1 MRAPAGWLECV
12 ANVSEG
18 REPAVLDALSSA
30 LQAVPELQLWHR
42 DAGWDAHRTVYT
54 FAGPADSVVNGCIA
68 LVGAAAAHIDMRTH
82 HGAHPRIGAVD
93 VCPLVALRPEES
105 ALADQA
111 AERVASG
118 LASIPAGGWFYSRNA
133 RRPEFRLLANVRKG
147 QYEGVEA
154 RSASLDFGS
163 YHPAFGAMALG
174 ARDFLLAYNVNLSE
188 TNLAVAKA
196 IAASVREH
204 AGGGL
209 PGVRAIGWDTP
220 EFGCS
225 QVSCNVTDISQA
237 ALKDVYD
244 AVDQLA
250 RNYGLRARGSEL
262 IGMPPL
268 AAFRGF
274 SSAEEGANYLGLSSV
289 VQFDVRDRVIEYRF
303 A

>member
-1 MRAPAGWLECV
+1 VLTPAGWLECV

-30 LQAVPELQLWHR
+30 LQAVPDLQLWHR

-54 FAGPADSVVNGCIA
+54 FAGPADAVVNGCIA
-68 LVGAAAAHIDMRTH
+68 LVGAAAAHIDMRKH

-93 VCPLVALRPEES
+93 VCPLVALRPEDS
-105 ALADQA
+105 ALADQS

-118 LASIPAGGWFYSRNA
+118 LSALTAGGWFYSRNA

-147 QYEGVEA
+147 QYEGLEV
-154 RSASLDFGS
+154 RQNDLDFGT

-196 IAASVREH
+196 IAAAVREH
-204 AGGGL
+204 TGGGL

-220 EFGCS
+220 EFACS

-250 RNYGLRARGSEL
+250 RNYGLLARGSEL

-268 AAFRGF
+268 SAFRGF

-289 VQFDVRDRVIEYRF
+289 VPFEVRDRVIEYRF

>member
-42 DAGWDAHRTVYT
+42 DTGWDAHRTVYT
-54 FAGPADSVVNGCIA
+54 FAGPADAVVNGCIA
-68 LVGAAAAHIDMRTH
+68 LVGAAAAHIDMRSH
-82 HGAHPRIGAVD
+82 QGAHPRIGAVD

-105 ALADQA
+105 MLADQS
-111 AERVASG
+111 AERVAQA
-118 LASIPAGGWFYSRNA
+118 LTELPAGGWFYSRNA
-133 RRPEFRLLANVRKG
+133 RSPEFRLLANVRKG

-154 RSASLDFGS
+154 RSASFDFGS
-163 YHPAFGAMALG
+163 YYPAFGAMALG

-188 TNLAVAKA
+188 SNLAVAKA

-268 AAFRGF
+268 EAFRGF

-289 VQFDVRDRVIEYRF
+289 VPFDVSDRVIEYRF
-303 A
+303 S

>member
-1 MRAPAGWLECV
+1 VRAPAGWLECV

-18 REPAVLDALSSA
+18 RNSAVLDALSSA
-30 LQAVPELQLWHR
+30 LYAVPEVQLWHR
-42 DAGWDAHRTVYT
+42 DAGWDAHRTVFT
-54 FAGPADSVVNGCIA
+54 FAGPAEAVVNGCITLA
-68 LVGAAAAHIDMRTH
+68 GAAAACIDMRRH
-82 HGAHPRIGAVD
+82 NGAHPRIGAVD

-105 ALADQA
+105 SLADES
-111 AERVASG
+111 AERVALG
-118 LASIPAGGWFYSRNA
+118 LAGLPVGGWFYSRNA
-133 RRPEFRLLANVRKG
+133 RRPEFRLLASVRKG

-154 RSASLDFGS
+154 RSASFDFGS
-163 YHPAFGAMALG
+163 YHPEFGAMALG

-188 TNLAVAKA
+188 TNLAAAKA
-196 IAASVREH
+196 IAAAIREH
-204 AGGGL
+204 VGGGL

-237 ALKDVYD
+237 ALKDIFD

-250 RNYGLRARGSEL
+250 RNHGLRAHGSEL

-289 VQFDVRDRVIEYRF
+289 VPFDVKTRVIEYRF
-303 A
+303 T

>member
-1 MRAPAGWLECV
+1 MQAPAGWLECV

-18 REPAVLDALSSA
+18 RDPAVLDALSAA
-30 LQAVPELQLWHR
+30 LHSVPQLQLWHR

-54 FAGPADSVVNGCIA
+54 FAGPEDAVVEGCFA
-68 LVGAAAAHIDMRTH
+68 LVGAATQHLDMRQH

-105 ALADQA
+105 ALADRA

-118 LASIPAGGWFYSRNA
+118 LASMPAGGWFYGRNA
-133 RRPEFRLLANVRKG
+133 RRPEFRLLSHVRKG

-154 RSASLDFGS
+154 RRASFDFGT
-163 YHPAFGAMALG
+163 YRPEFGAMALG

-188 TNLAVAKA
+188 TNLAVAKT
-196 IAASVREH
+196 IAAAVREH
-204 AGGGL
+204 EGGGL
-209 PGVRAIGWDTP
+209 PGVRALGWDTP

-225 QVSCNVTDISQA
+225 QVSCNVTDLSQA

-244 AVDQLA
+244 AVDRLA
-250 RNYGLRARGSEL
+250 RAHGLCARGSEL

-274 SSAEEGANYLGLSSV
+274 SSAEDGANYLGLSSV
-289 VQFDVRDRVIEYRF
+289 VPFAVRDRVIEYRF

>member
-1 MRAPAGWLECV
+1 MR
-12 ANVSEG
+12 SH
-18 REPAVLDALSSA
+18 
-30 LQAVPELQLWHR
+30 Q
-42 DAGWDAHRTVYT
+42 
-54 FAGPADSVVNGCIA
+54 
-68 LVGAAAAHIDMRTH
+68 
-82 HGAHPRIGAVD
+82 GAHPRIGAVD
-93 VCPLVALRPEES
+93 VCPLVALRPEDS
-105 ALADQA
+105 ALADQS
-111 AERVASG
+111 AERVAQA
-118 LASIPAGGWFYSRNA
+118 LTQLPAGGWFYSRNA
-133 RRPEFRLLANVRKG
+133 RHPEFRLLANVRKG

-154 RSASLDFGS
+154 RSASFDFGS

-196 IAASVREH
+196 IASAVREH
-204 AGGGL
+204 VGGGL

-237 ALKDVYD
+237 TLKDVYD

-250 RNYGLRARGSEL
+250 RNHGLRARGSEL

-274 SSAEEGANYLGLSSV
+274 SSAEDGANYLELSSV
-289 VQFDVRDRVIEYRF
+289 VPFDVRDRVIEYRF

>member
-1 MRAPAGWLECV
+1 MLTPAGWLECV

-30 LQAVPELQLWHR
+30 LQAVPDLQLWHR

-54 FAGPADSVVNGCIA
+54 FAGPADAVVNGCIA
-68 LVGAAAAHIDMRTH
+68 LVGAAAAHIDMRKH

-93 VCPLVALRPEES
+93 VCPLVALRPEDS
-105 ALADQA
+105 ALADQS
-111 AERVASG
+111 AERVAQG
-118 LASIPAGGWFYSRNA
+118 LAELPAGGWFYSRNA

-154 RSASLDFGS
+154 RSERFDFGS

-196 IAASVREH
+196 IAAAVREH
-204 AGGGL
+204 IGGGL

-250 RNYGLRARGSEL
+250 RNYGLLARGSEL

-268 AAFRGF
+268 SAFRGF
-274 SSAEEGANYLGLSSV
+274 SSAQEGANYLGLSSV
-289 VQFDVRDRVIEYRF
+289 VAFDVRDRVIEYRF

>member
-1 MRAPAGWLECV
+1 VLTPAGWLECV

-54 FAGPADSVVNGCIA
+54 FAGPAEAVVNGCIA
-68 LVGAAAAHIDMRTH
+68 LVGAAAAHIDMRSH
-82 HGAHPRIGAVD
+82 QGAHPRIGAVD
-93 VCPLVALRPEES
+93 VCPLVALRPEDS
-105 ALADQA
+105 ALADQS
-111 AERVASG
+111 AERVAQA
-118 LASIPAGGWFYSRNA
+118 LTQLPAGGWFYSRNA
-133 RRPEFRLLANVRKG
+133 RHPEFRLLANVRKG

-154 RSASLDFGS
+154 RSASFDFGS

-196 IAASVREH
+196 IASAVREH
-204 AGGGL
+204 VGGGL

-237 ALKDVYD
+237 TLKDVYD

-250 RNYGLRARGSEL
+250 RNHGLRARGSEL

-274 SSAEEGANYLGLSSV
+274 SSAEDGANYLELSSV
-289 VQFDVRDRVIEYRF
+289 VPFDVRDRVIEYRF

>member
-1 MRAPAGWLECV
+1 VLTPAGWLECV

-30 LQAVPELQLWHR
+30 LQAVPDLQLWHR

-54 FAGPADSVVNGCIA
+54 FAGPADAVVNGCIA
-68 LVGAAAAHIDMRTH
+68 LVGAAAAHIDMRKH

-93 VCPLVALRPEES
+93 VCPLVALRPEDS
-105 ALADQA
+105 ALADQS
-111 AERVASG
+111 AERVAQG
-118 LASIPAGGWFYSRNA
+118 LAELPAGGWFYSRNA

-154 RSASLDFGS
+154 RSERFDFGS

-196 IAASVREH
+196 IAAAVREH
-204 AGGGL
+204 IGGGL

-250 RNYGLRARGSEL
+250 RNYGLLARGSEL

-268 AAFRGF
+268 SAFRGF
-274 SSAEEGANYLGLSSV
+274 SSAQEGANYLGLSSV
-289 VQFDVRDRVIEYRF
+289 VAFDVRDRVIEYRF

>member
-18 REPAVLDALSSA
+18 RDSAVLDAMAEA
-30 LQAVPELQLWHR
+30 LTASPGVELWHR
-42 DAGWDAHRTVYT
+42 DVGFDAHRTVYT
-54 FAGPADSVVNGCIA
+54 FAGPADAVVSGCVNLIKS
-68 LVGAAAAHIDMRTH
+68 AAARIDMRGH

-93 VCPLVALRPEES
+93 VCPLVALRPEEA

-111 AERVASG
+111 AEDVAR
-118 LASIPAGGWFYSRNA
+118 LIQDLPAGGWFYSRNA

-147 QYEGVEA
+147 QYEGLEA
-154 RSASLDFGS
+154 RAHELDFGR
-163 YHPAFGAMALG
+163 YHPRFGAMALG

-188 TNLAVAKA
+188 VNLEAAKA
-196 IAASVREH
+196 IASQIRERTD
-204 AGGGL
+204 GGL
-209 PGVRAIGWDTP
+209 PGLRSIGWDTP

-225 QVSCNVTDISQA
+225 QVSCNVTDLSRL
-237 ALKDVYD
+237 ALKEVYD
-244 AVDQLA
+244 AVDLLA
-250 RNYGLRARGSEL
+250 RNFGLAAAGSEL

-268 AAFRGF
+268 RAFRGF

-289 VQFDVRDRVIEYRF
+289 VPFDVPSRVIEYRF

>member
-18 REPAVLDALSSA
+18 RDPAVLDALRDA
-30 LQAVPELQLWHR
+30 LHAVPQLQLWHR

-54 FAGPADSVVNGCIA
+54 FAGPAEAVVDGCIA
-68 LVGAAAAHIDMRTH
+68 LVAAAAVHIDMRQH

-105 ALADQA
+105 TLADLA
-111 AERVASG
+111 AERVAQG
-118 LASIPAGGWFYSRNA
+118 LAGLSAGGWFYSRNA
-133 RRPEFRLLANVRKG
+133 RRTEFKLLANVRKG

-154 RSASLDFGS
+154 RRASFDFGS
-163 YHPAFGAMALG
+163 YHAHFGAMALG

-188 TNLAVAKA
+188 TNLAAAKA
-196 IAASVREH
+196 IAAAVREH
-204 AGGGL
+204 ADGGL

-225 QVSCNVTDISQA
+225 QVSCNITDLNRA
-237 ALKDVYD
+237 VLKDVFD
-244 AVDQLA
+244 TVRQLA
-250 RNYGLRARGSEL
+250 KNYGLEAQGSEL

-268 AAFRGF
+268 SAFRGF
-274 SSAEEGANYLGLSSV
+274 STAEEGANYLGLSSV
-289 VQFDVRDRVIEYRF
+289 VPFDVRDRVIEYRL